1 MLQKLVLIGL
11 SITLCASA
19 QETTEAPLLV
29 KPNLPPSNAP
39 EEEEKRPAASN
50 GSVFNQGLARTMSIA
65 IPAPR
70 GLILDRDGR
79 PLAQTKMA
87 YHIALDFTAY
97 NGPIDPKVAA
107 TWAQTKI
114 AQANAL
120 VDGNEAYSDSKLAN
134 YYKNRRWLPRRISK
148 IISESKAKSLESKM
162 PKGLSLLP
170 VYQRFYPEK
179 GLAAHLIG
187 YVGAKTVLPTG
198 PINDGDPLFHS
209 VMGKSGFE
217 QIFDQKL
224 TGEPGLNKM
233 IFDKNGEKILNEPIK
248 RPRPGG
254 NVVTTLDLDWQRY
267 AEQVLRE
274 DCKRGAFVVID
285 IQSGEVL
292 VMASRP
298 TFDLNEFIPYITT
311 ERYKELQNNPSAP
324 LFGRAFQSSYPPAST
339 FKPVVALAAINNGS
353 IHPDQTFDC
362 PYKIKIGRKWFHNH
376 SEGYEGWVDAK
387 RALAKSINPW
397 FYQVGIE
404 TGPQAFLSVA
414 RRLGFGS
421 KTGLPLIGEA
431 TGNAPTADYIVR
443 KMGRATTN
451 GDTANLSI
459 GQGLM
464 LASPLQVAQSMAAI
478 GNGNVLMELQLVRQ
492 IQDFHGRVIEAPTFK
507 KRNDLNLSP
516 IALETTHD
524 GMRDVVHASYGT
536 GQRANLGFTT
546 MCGKTGTA
554 QWKDDPKQGLAWFS
568 GFFPYDNPRY
578 AFAAVYEGAPGE
590 IVGGGRKAAPMVSR
604 FFLNFQTEIEENLM
618 PAARAMIIS
627 EEDGQPIIPED
638 MIPKAIVVEDE
649 EALLGDP
656 THSLATP
663 SNNEI
668 PVDIPR
674 AIIVEDEE
682 ALLSNPAI
690 PAPPQGLTET
700 PADLPEAIPVIP
712 ADNPSPKPPLPTV
725 PSEEIIPEAIPVK
738 PEIPSDTPRKPPE
751 APGDR

>member
-1 MLQKLVLIGL
+1 MLPKLVLIGL
-11 SITLCASA
+11 SVTLCAGA
-19 QETTEAPLLV
+19 QETAEAPLLV

-39 EEEEKRPAASN
+39 AEEEERPAASN

-70 GLILDRDGR
+70 GLILDREGR

-97 NGPIDPKVAA
+97 DGPIDSKVAA

-170 VYQRFYPEK
+170 IYQRFYPEK

-285 IQSGEVL
+285 IQSGEIL

-298 TFDLNEFIPYITT
+298 TFDLN
-311 ERYKELQNNPSAP
+311 
-324 LFGRAFQSSYPPAST
+324 
-339 FKPVVALAAINNGS
+339 
-353 IHPDQTFDC
+353 
-362 PYKIKIGRKWFHNH
+362 
-376 SEGYEGWVDAK
+376 
-387 RALAKSINPW
+387 
-397 FYQVGIE
+397 
-404 TGPQAFLSVA
+404 
-414 RRLGFGS
+414 
-421 KTGLPLIGEA
+421 
-431 TGNAPTADYIVR
+431 
-443 KMGRATTN
+443 
-451 GDTANLSI
+451 
-459 GQGLM
+459 
-464 LASPLQVAQSMAAI
+464 
-478 GNGNVLMELQLVRQ
+478 
-492 IQDFHGRVIEAPTFK
+492 
-507 KRNDLNLSP
+507 
-516 IALETTHD
+516 
-524 GMRDVVHASYGT
+524 
-536 GQRANLGFTT
+536 
-546 MCGKTGTA
+546 
-554 QWKDDPKQGLAWFS
+554 
-568 GFFPYDNPRY
+568 
-578 AFAAVYEGAPGE
+578 
-590 IVGGGRKAAPMVSR
+590 
-604 FFLNFQTEIEENLM
+604 
-618 PAARAMIIS
+618 
-627 EEDGQPIIPED
+627 
-638 MIPKAIVVEDE
+638 
-649 EALLGDP
+649 
-656 THSLATP
+656 
-663 SNNEI
+663 
-668 PVDIPR
+668 
-674 AIIVEDEE
+674 
-682 ALLSNPAI
+682 
-690 PAPPQGLTET
+690 
-700 PADLPEAIPVIP
+700 
-712 ADNPSPKPPLPTV
+712 
-725 PSEEIIPEAIPVK
+725 
-738 PEIPSDTPRKPPE
+738 
-751 APGDR
+751 